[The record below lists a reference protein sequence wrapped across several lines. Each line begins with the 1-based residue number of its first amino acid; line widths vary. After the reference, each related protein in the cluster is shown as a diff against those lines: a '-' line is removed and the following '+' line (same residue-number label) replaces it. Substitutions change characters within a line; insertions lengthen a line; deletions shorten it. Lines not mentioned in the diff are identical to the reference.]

1 MGIEIRRLTPE
12 MAEDYVSFFDV
23 TPHNVNMGGG
33 KCYCVTWRS
42 DDSYT
47 GNGDHWFP
55 TPEER
60 RARALGSVSYT
71 HLAPYSGRKNRQVA
85 LNSYFVSLPSI

>member
-33 KCYCVTWRS
+33 KCYCVTWRQ
-42 DDSYT
+42 
-47 GNGDHWFP
+47 
-55 TPEER
+55 R
-60 RARALGSVSYT
+60 RFLYRQRRPLVPHA
-71 HLAPYSGRKNRQVA
+71 GRKAGARPWLCWLRQLAGISCLRWRQARGV
-85 LNSYFVSLPSI
+85 VQCQWGM